1 MMTIAM
7 IGIGAVGA
15 VYANLLNQDE
25 TTELYCVM
33 DDKRKERYVR
43 EGMNVNG
50 KETNLNYVTPSEV
63 NKGIDYV
70 IFTVKNTQLHAAMDL
85 AQSIVDERTTFL
97 SLLNGIDS
105 ERELSERFGEDRV
118 LYGLT
123 NGIDATKNLHD
134 VFYTYPGT
142 LYFGEKRNE
151 QITERV
157 QQLQAVFERAQIP
170 SVVPVDMER
179 QLWHKFMV
187 NVGVNAVSAISRSTH
202 GVLRDSEELLN
213 VSKRAMNEVIQVAN
227 ANNIDLTERMVDEF
241 FENVWTKVGYSGKTS
256 MLQDIEA
263 KRKSE
268 NDYFAKRVI
277 EMAKKHG
284 IPVPVNETLYAF
296 VHHEEK
302 RF

>member
-1 MMTIAM
+1 MSTIAM

-25 TTELYCVM
+25 VTQLYCVM
-33 DDKRKERYVR
+33 DEKRKERYVS

-50 KETNLNYVTPSEV
+50 NEINLNYVTPSEV
-63 NKGIDYV
+63 NEGVDYV
-70 IFTVKNTQLHAAMDL
+70 IFAVKNTQLDAAMDL
-85 AQSIVDERTTFL
+85 VEPIVDDRTTFL

-105 ERELSERFGEDRV
+105 ERQLSKRFGEDRV

-123 NGIDATKNLHD
+123 NGIDATKNNQE

-142 LYFGEKRNE
+142 LYFGEKQNE

-157 QQLQAVFERAQIP
+157 HQLQAVFERAQIP
-170 SVVPVDMER
+170 SFVPVDMER

-187 NVGVNAVSAISRSTH
+187 NVGVNAVTAISRSTH

-213 VSKRAMNEVIQVAN
+213 VSKRAMNEVIKVAN
-227 ANNIDLTERMVDEF
+227 ANNIALTESMIDEF

-277 EMAKKHG
+277 EMAQKHG
-284 IPVPVNETLYAF
+284 ISVPVNETLYAF